1 MIEFD
6 DSDNPINIGDE
17 VIVAVNSRAT
27 YRPFVVKVRVV
38 DIVKTEKTTKWYL
51 SDNSSVTNRRRM
63 FKVNNSSTVRN
74 ENGLDNKGFPVKGS
88 IWKAKNYGEEL
99 EVHSISVFT
108 EKEHGV
114 NSIDVNYISELFDEF
129 LCSMPL
135 NDFLDEYT
143 WVK

>member
-17 VIVAVNSRAT
+17 VIVAANSKAT
-27 YRPFVVKVRVV
+27 YRPLEVKVKVV
-38 DIVKTEKTTKWYL
+38 DIVKTKRMTKWYL
-51 SDNSSVTNRRRM
+51 SDNSAVTNRRRM

-74 ENGLDNKGFPVKGS
+74 ENGLDNKGFPAKGS

-143 WVK
+143 